1 MYNIVIHCQ
10 PAMEDFLKK
19 TTLSW
24 SYNDDQDV
32 SEIDVIVPDVEY
44 IDGNHPS
51 KNGIWEDPD
60 VQVCEHYGIDYD
72 QVNCIEAL

>member
-1 MYNIVIHCQ
+1 MSKFAVIHCQ

-19 TTLSW
+19 TTLNW

-44 IDGNHPS
+44 TVADGYYQ
-51 KNGIWEDPD
+51 DPD
-60 VQVCEHYGIDYD
+60 EQLCEHYGIDYNL
-72 QVNCIEAL
+72 VNCIEAI

>member
-1 MYNIVIHCQ
+1 MSKFAVIHCQ

-24 SYNDDQDV
+24 SYNNDQDV

-44 IDGNHPS
+44 TVTDGFYQ
-51 KNGIWEDPD
+51 DPD
-60 VQVCEHYGIDYD
+60 EQLCEHYGIDYEK
-72 QVNCIEAL
+72 VNCIELAD